1 MSIEPISRSGPLTRW
16 LRAGP
21 WEIPF
26 SEEIQMMGLRPPG
39 LALFVRL
46 SGLEEWSWYDP
57 MVDARDAYLVCAS
70 IRDDLWVEPND
81 HAERDVRKRILDFFN
96 RYGPLL
102 YGPQLFRGEMGPLE
116 VGPDGVPLS
125 DIAVPLWEVI
135 KHTTLFAVA
144 LRCYQALE
152 VNWDKYHAGFEAAMD
167 RTEVQD
173 LHLTPNPSRLWGA
186 PPLDGS
192 LDFSQ
197 PESLRV
203 LLWAL
208 VNHWGE
214 LNGVSPGLN
223 YTVLHGWQHAFHYD
237 SLVSAMWLQLHQ
249 AILGRV
255 PVRECEGCGVMFE
268 ASRTN
273 QVYHDDLCRGRA
285 AARRSYHAKKGGEE
299 K

>member
-39 LALFVRL
+39 FALFVSL

-116 VGPDGVPLS
+116 KGPEGDPVS
-125 DIAVPLWEVI
+125 NIAVPLWEVI
-135 KHTTLFAVA
+135 KHATLLAVA

-186 PPLDGS
+186 PPLDGVIT
-192 LDFSQ
+192 LTRA
-197 PESLRV
+197 LRRV
-203 LLWAL
+203 AVTEIFKLTSSSG
-208 VNHWGE
+208 VNATTA
-214 LNGVSPGLN
+214 V
-223 YTVLHGWQHAFHYD
+223 Q
-237 SLVSAMWLQLHQ
+237 
-249 AILGRV
+249 LGRSKPASIRTV
-255 PVRECEGCGVMFE
+255 GLRASAHIPGTVM
-268 ASRTN
+268 R
-273 QVYHDDLCRGRA
+273 
-285 AARRSYHAKKGGEE
+285 
-299 K
+299 